1 MGYDGGCV
9 GLCVL
14 GVYIY
19 TSLYVYIYM
28 CICVCLLRT
37 HVNTLTTFN
46 NPTTYPHITHHTSL
60 CTHINTLL
68 HYLYTPIYAYL
79 YSYHQHDS
87 QELMQFVL
95 DGLHEDLNRVG
106 IRCIR
111 CIGCDC
117 DYGGL

>member
-1 MGYDGGCV
+1 M

-14 GVYIY
+14 GVCIY

-68 HYLYTPIYAYL
+68 HYLYTPIYTYL

-117 DYGGL
+117 DYGGLCVWGL